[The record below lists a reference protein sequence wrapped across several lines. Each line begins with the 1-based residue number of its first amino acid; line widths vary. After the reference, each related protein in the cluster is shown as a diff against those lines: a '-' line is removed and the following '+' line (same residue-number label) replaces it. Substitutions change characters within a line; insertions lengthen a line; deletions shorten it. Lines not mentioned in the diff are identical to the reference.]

1 MPLEFT
7 NSTLYTVQSGDTCST
22 IADAHGI
29 TLESLI
35 AANVGIISDP
45 SLIQVGWELIIP
57 GELTGTRR
65 SPAPSGDGVTSYTIQ
80 SGDTLGA
87 LAERWGTTVAAIA
100 ELNGIANAALI
111 FVGQRIRKPGASSE
125 AAVEPAPADPA
136 AIVPVVVATTEAAT
150 AIPVVPGKLEFVRWP
165 LDMPPAIVTGGY
177 RQDYGNYL
185 HRGIDLGGVPVGTPI
200 FAPAGGIVTV
210 HRPGDGWGNGSFG
223 INVVIDHVGTPWWTI
238 YAHMSDT
245 PRITG
250 EQVGLGDHI
259 GDIGF
264 TGFVIPEGPAG
275 AHLHW
280 QLSAHSGFPQGFEY
294 IANPL
299 DFLVA

>member
-7 NSTLYTVQSGDTCST
+7 NSAIYTVQPGDTCSA

-29 TLESLI
+29 SIDTLI
-35 AANVGIISDP
+35 AANAGIISDP
-45 SLIQVGWELIIP
+45 SLIEVGWELIIP

-65 SPAPSGDGVTSYTIQ
+65 SPAPSGDGVSSYTIQ
-80 SGDTLGA
+80 AGDTLNA
-87 LAERWGTTVAAIA
+87 LAERWGCTVAAIA
-100 ELNGIANAALI
+100 ELNGVTNPALV
-111 FVGQRIRKPGASSE
+111 FVGQRIRKPGVSGPEVAV
-125 AAVEPAPADPA
+125 AALDPAPTDVVPTDP
-136 AIVPVVVATTEAAT
+136 PVAATTEAAT
-150 AIPVVPGKLEFVRWP
+150 AIPVVPGKLAFVRWP

-223 INVVIDHVGTPWWTI
+223 INVVIDHVGTPWWSI

-245 PRITG
+245 PRSTG
-250 EQVGLGDHI
+250 EQVGPGDHI

-264 TGFVIPEGPAG
+264 TGFVVP
-275 AHLHW
+275 
-280 QLSAHSGFPQGFEY
+280 
-294 IANPL
+294 
-299 DFLVA
+299 